1 MTPDERALRQRLRDD
16 FAHYAEKCL
25 KLRGKQGWVLPFAM
39 NVAQSYIHQVLEEQR
54 RQEGRVRA
62 IILKG
67 RQQGCSTYVQGRFYW
82 RLTHQRGARAFIL
95 THLEEASRNI
105 YQIVRRFHEHCPV
118 IVKPHTAHMNAR
130 TLVFDRLDASYTVG
144 TARSQD
150 VGRSDT
156 VQMFHGSEVAYW
168 PHAERHM
175 SGVLQCVPDADG
187 TEIILESTSAGAGGL
202 FHTLCQS
209 ARQQQGPYRFIFVPW
224 FWQPEYRK
232 RPPALFILA
241 ADEKELMQRYGLDEE
256 QIFWRR
262 AKIAELGGV
271 HRFRREYP
279 SDPDEAFQADHPRA
293 LWSRDALARHRVA
306 RADVPPLTRIIIAVD
321 PAVTSHAGSDETG
334 MIVAGR
340 DAQGHAYILDDLS
353 GVMPPAIWA
362 QRAIDAY
369 HTYQADRV
377 VAEVN
382 QGGDLVE
389 QTLRAIDS
397 TVAYKAVRASRGKV
411 ARAEPVAALDSSGR
425 VHHVSV
431 FEKLED
437 QMCSFDPLMPAGS
450 PDRMDARTWAVTE
463 LLLGRDIAPNPTVW
477 RV

>member
-16 FAHYAEKCL
+16 FSHYAQKCL
-25 KLRGKQGWVLPFAM
+25 KLRSKQGWVLPFVM
-39 NVAQSYIHQVLEEQR
+39 NEAQEYIHHVLEEER

-105 YQIVRRFHEHCPV
+105 YQIVRRFHEHCPAV
-118 IVKPHTAHMNAR
+118 VKPHAAQINAR
-130 TLVFDRLDASYTVG
+130 ALVFDRLDASYRVG

-156 VQMFHGSEVAYW
+156 VQLFHGSEVAYW

-175 SGVLQCVPDADG
+175 SGVLQAVPDVAG
-187 TEIILESTSAGAGGL
+187 TEIVLESTSAGPAGM
-202 FHTLCQS
+202 FYDLCQAARAGQS
-209 ARQQQGPYRFIFVPW
+209 AYHFIFVPW
-224 FWQPEYRK
+224 FWQSEYRK
-232 RPPALFILA
+232 DPPALFILA
-241 ADEKELMQRYGLDEE
+241 EDEKALMQRYGLDAA

-279 SDPDEAFQADHPRA
+279 CDPDEAFQADHPRA
-293 LWSRDALARHRVA
+293 LWSRETLARNRIQ
-306 RADVPPLTRIIIAVD
+306 RAAVPPLTRVVVAVD
-321 PAVTSHAGSDETG
+321 PAVTAHAGSDETG
-334 MIVAGR
+334 IIVAGC
-340 DAQGHAYILDDLS
+340 DAHGHAYVLDDLS

-362 QRAIDAY
+362 QRVIDAY

-389 QTLRAIDS
+389 QTLRAVDGS
-397 TVAYKAVRASRGKV
+397 VAYKAVRASRGKI
-411 ARAEPVAALDSSGR
+411 ARAEPVAALDSGGR
-425 VHHVSV
+425 VHHASL

-450 PDRMDARTWAVTE
+450 PDRMDARTWAITE
-463 LLLGRDIAPNPTVW
+463 LLLGRHAAAKPTVW
-477 RV
+477 RI